1 MNRPPKHRDAAES
14 VRSRL
19 RAGDPLG
26 HEAAAAEES
35 RALDRLS
42 ARLAEKAGTPGAVP
56 SASGPRWLAP
66 LAATAALVAA
76 LWLGVRSVEAPA
88 REAVAGPRPAVTP
101 HSSGGGVAEP
111 EIRQVQFQTS
121 GGTRV
126 VWVLDPRFA
135 L

>member
-1 MNRPPKHRDAAES
+1 MNRSPNRGDVADS

-19 RAGDPLG
+19 KAGDPLG
-26 HEAAAAEES
+26 HESAGAEEERS
-35 RALDRLS
+35 LARLS
-42 ARLAEKAGTPGAVP
+42 ARLDAHARVLDAAPA
-56 SASGPRWLAP
+56 ASRPRWLAP
-66 LAATAALVAA
+66 LAATAVLFVTA
-76 LWLGVRSVEAPA
+76 WLGVRWVEAPA
-88 REAVAGPRPAVTP
+88 REAVADPRPSARP
-101 HSSGGGVAEP
+101 SGGAVAEP

>member
-1 MNRPPKHRDAAES
+1 MNRSPSRRDVADR

-19 RAGDPLG
+19 KAGDPLG
-26 HEAAAAEES
+26 QESAGAEEERS
-35 RALDRLS
+35 LARLS
-42 ARLAEKAGTPGAVP
+42 ARLDAHARTFEAAPA
-56 SASGPRWLAP
+56 ARRPRWLAP
-66 LAATAALVAA
+66 LAATAALLVTV
-76 LWLGVRSVEAPA
+76 WLGVRRVEAPA
-88 REAVAGPRPAVTP
+88 REAAADPRSSARP
-101 HSSGGGVAEP
+101 SGGAVAEP